1 MVSRTQARPLIH
13 HRRRLIR
20 RLIRRRVTVTVTVT
34 LGHHHHRHHHRRPP
48 PPRHRAPSLMPITSA
63 VLHLATAAAAVTT
76 GPLLLPLPL
85 PRALTMCT
93 RSAALALLA
102 HTAPMGKGMQGETV
116 QGMVEG
122 MVEGMVVGEMVGGM
136 VSEGPNAGVDEG
148 TVEERPDGGMSEG
161 VEAGAGA
168 GAGAGEMIEGSIE
181 ETLAVAGHGTA
192 PLAIV
197 EGIRAYPFGHER
209 YSEGGKGGGME
220 WSNEGRRVEENPGRG
235 EERRETMGNDPDH
248 CLPTALQ
255 PHSHSFCCLDCRGS
269 DSDDLNSKRS
279 K

>member
-1 MVSRTQARPLIH
+1 
-13 HRRRLIR
+13 
-20 RLIRRRVTVTVTVT
+20 
-34 LGHHHHRHHHRRPP
+34 
-48 PPRHRAPSLMPITSA
+48 MPITSA

-209 YSEGGKGGGME
+209 YSEGGKGGE
-220 WSNEGRRVEENPGRG
+220 WNGAMKVEEWRRTRG
-235 EERRETMGNDPDH
+235 EERRGGRRWVTILTTVCPQH
-248 CLPTALQ
+248 CSLTHIRFVVLTAEEAI
-255 PHSHSFCCLDCRGS
+255 RMT
-269 DSDDLNSKRS
+269 
-279 K
+279 